1 MEQLILQI
9 NHSIDKANSEK
20 SEMKVELDMCRV
32 EKIKIDEKSH
42 YLMQQYEQL
51 KEQNLKMNE
60 DFEH

>member
-1 MEQLILQI
+1 
-9 NHSIDKANSEK
+9 
-20 SEMKVELDMCRV
+20 MKVELDMCRV